1 MLQNNLRVSFTEKQ
15 IMSGLDNGPATH
27 RASVLGCCNTHI
39 NSNTQPKQQQV
50 YIIQKA
56 RYANIYR
63 GWPEELGGQW
73 YPTERGR
80 FSKELLQQLQD
91 DCPDCPMWPDAEDAS
106 NAAAADK
113 VPTEK
118 FALMPHWLGISYW
131 RRGRQGYWDA
141 PLTGGVAQQVGMN
154 ICLALHASGVFFMAL
169 DKAQSS
175 MVLQIPNIRYGCW
188 QKSHLLLCRS
198 SVTPTTIQ

>member
-1 MLQNNLRVSFTEKQ
+1 MFVSKTDTSS
-15 IMSGLDNGPATH
+15 I
-27 RASVLGCCNTHI
+27 
-39 NSNTQPKQQQV
+39 TQPKKQYL
-50 YIIQKA
+50 YIIQEA

-106 NAAAADK
+106 NAAAADT

-131 RRGRQGYWDA
+131 LRGRQGYWDA
-141 PLTGGVAQQVGMN
+141 PLTGGFAQQVGMN
-154 ICLALHASGVFFMAL
+154 ICLACIWNLLHGIRQSPVLNNFANPKMLVASGMGICTNIICLLTPLLAC
-169 DKAQSS
+169 AGHQSHP
-175 MVLQIPNIRYGCW
+175 LQSNRRYLYSQVRNTHVSGP
-188 QKSHLLLCRS
+188 L
-198 SVTPTTIQ
+198 